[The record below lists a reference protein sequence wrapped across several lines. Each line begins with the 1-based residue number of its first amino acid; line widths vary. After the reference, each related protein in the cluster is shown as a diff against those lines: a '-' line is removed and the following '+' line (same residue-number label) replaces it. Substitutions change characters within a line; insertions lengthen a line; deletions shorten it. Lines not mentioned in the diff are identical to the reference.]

1 MADKREYIKLDIGY
15 LSNPKIAG
23 LLVARR
29 PFAVLLHVECMT
41 YSRQHRTDGRVPT
54 ALALRGVIGATKK
67 DVTACIDAGLLVD
80 LGDGTVQ
87 VHDYLEHQESAEQIG
102 ARSAA
107 AVTANRARWSR
118 AQSGSDR
125 SNASGSES
133 RTESELESG
142 SEQIRNPEERRG
154 EKRRTTPPSAPPAAG
169 ENDHAPADAVAET
182 KPKAT
187 SRATRIPEPFTVTP
201 DMVIWAREN
210 TPGLDHRAVTERF
223 VDYWRAVAGKN
234 GTKLDWTA
242 TWRNWLRRE
251 AESTRTTR
259 PADGPRPGASVWD
272 KRIGG
277 DAA

>member
-23 LLVARR
+23 LLVDRR
-29 PFAVLLHVECMT
+29 PLAVLLHVECMT

-67 DVTACIDAGLLVD
+67 DVTACIDADLLID
-80 LGDGTVQ
+80 LGDGSVQ
-87 VHDYLEHQESAEQIG
+87 VHDYLEHQESSEQIG

-107 AVTANRARWSR
+107 AVTANRVRWSR

-125 SNASGSES
+125 AKASGSD
-133 RTESELESG
+133 SEAD
-142 SEQIRNPEERRG
+142 SEPEQNRNPEERRG

-169 ENDHAPADAVAET
+169 QDDAPADAVAET

-187 SRATRIPEPFTVTP
+187 NRATRIPEPFTVTP
-201 DMVIWAREN
+201 DMVTWAREN

-223 VDYWRAVAGKN
+223 VDYWCAVAGKG

-251 AESTRTTR
+251 AEGTRTTR
-259 PADGPRPGASVWD
+259 PTDGPRPGASVWD
-272 KRIGG
+272 KRVEGG
-277 DAA
+277 AA